1 MGLQNYITR
10 FKSCMPSWYS
20 WCTKPPEVIKNINV
34 HVSKRVQASRCDHQ
48 AWLFAGTKWSSLV
61 FNTTSHYQP
70 YTFIHPLIQ
79 GPFQNLSPAI
89 NTLLKAYALIHQA
102 IIFPST
108 AMTCHLFTRP
118 NCWKRL
124 EVHEGK
130 WQEETARAKND
141 QNTIYMQKEI
151 QNWLYSLFLH
161 T

>member
-1 MGLQNYITR
+1 MCPREYRQAIVI
-10 FKSCMPSWYS
+10 
-20 WCTKPPEVIKNINV
+20 TKPGYLLVQNEVV
-34 HVSKRVQASRCDHQ
+34 C
-48 AWLFAGTKWSSLV
+48 L

-118 NCWKRL
+118 NC
-124 EVHEGK
+124 
-130 WQEETARAKND
+130 
-141 QNTIYMQKEI
+141 
-151 QNWLYSLFLH
+151 
-161 T
+161 